1 MGRFHDSTSES
12 LIGVTVWLRLLRRL
26 RRRRKQN
33 QQQRPMRARM
43 RRAATIAPT
52 MMPIVAPLPKPDL
65 PAVAV
70 LDGGIAA
77 AAEVGVGVA
86 DDELDDEVGVSLA
99 AADFTALAAAPAA
112 PMKAW
117 RGFAVAAAACA
128 DTLATLKRAIA
139 AEKRI
144 CRCMVKL

>member
-1 MGRFHDSTSES
+1 
-12 LIGVTVWLRLLRRL
+12 
-26 RRRRKQN
+26 
-33 QQQRPMRARM
+33 M

-52 MMPIVAPLPKPDL
+52 MMPIVAPLLKPDL

-86 DDELDDEVGVSLA
+86 DDELDDELDDEVGVSLA

-112 PMKAW
+112 PMKAL

-144 CRCMVKL
+144 CRCMVML